1 MKKNLLIQHFYILI
15 TCDFV
20 YSLAMKISNNN
31 NSEILHRISIADIES
46 EDSWLGNKNTFLIAH
61 KLIALGTTTWLMDW
75 YGKFMRIFVLNL
87 G

>member
-1 MKKNLLIQHFYILI
+1 MFIIKQPSTLIQTVFNGFKLTLTMMKKNLLIQHFYILI

-46 EDSWLGNKNTFLIAH
+46 EDS
-61 KLIALGTTTWLMDW
+61 
-75 YGKFMRIFVLNL
+75 
-87 G
+87 